1 MPRVKAM
8 LLGRMGR
15 HDGALRIHVSRLED
29 FASAEAYVSCP
40 VRATFLH
47 TDQHRYCSRIYSS
60 SNPELQDRSIFLLL
74 LKIYLLPQNNDK
86 LLLAPALSL
95 LANHST
101 QLDPAAV
108 LEILPPL
115 VTMEEIRS
123 FLIRTLRDG
132 TRRMNDRKIIKS
144 IVSSRKEEVERVL
157 MGLEVKRVRVT
168 DQRM

>member
-1 MPRVKAM
+1 
-8 LLGRMGR
+8 MGK
-15 HDGALRIHVSRLED
+15 HDEALRIYVYRLED
-29 FASAEAYVSCP
+29 YSSAESYVLDRPSN
-40 VRATFLH
+40 A
-47 TDQHRYCSRIYSS
+47 DGRYCTRVYTSE
-60 SNPELQDRSIFLLL
+60 NPELQDRSIFLLL
-74 LKIYLLPQNNDK
+74 LRIYLLPRDNEK

-101 QLDPAAV
+101 QLDPTAV

-132 TRRMNDRKIIKS
+132 TRRVNDRKIIKS
-144 IVSSRKEEVERVL
+144 IVSSRKEEVERIL
-157 MGLEVKRVRVT
+157 MGMEVRRVRIS

>member
-1 MPRVKAM
+1 MPRVKAL

-15 HDGALRIHVSRLED
+15 HDEALRIYVSRLED
-29 FASAEAYVSCP
+29 FASAERYVLEMKMSKL
-40 VRATFLH
+40 TFS
-47 TDQHRYCSRIYSS
+47 YCSKIYSS
-60 SNPELQDRSIFLLL
+60 PNPDLQDKSIFLLL
-74 LKIYLLPQNNDK
+74 LKIYLLPQNKDK

-123 FLIRTLRDG
+123 FLIRTMRDG
-132 TRRMNDRKIIKS
+132 TRRINDRKIIKS
-144 IVSSRKEEVERVL
+144 IVSSRKEEVERIL
-157 MGLEVKRVRVT
+157 MGLEVKRVRIT

>member
-1 MPRVKAM
+1 MKLYGYTYLAWKT
-8 LLGRMGR
+8 
-15 HDGALRIHVSRLED
+15 LRQQNCTSWMFCVSKLT
-29 FASAEAYVSCP
+29 VS
-40 VRATFLH
+40 
-47 TDQHRYCSRIYSS
+47 YCSRIYSS
-60 SNPELQDRSIFLLL
+60 SNPDLQDKSIFLLL
-74 LKIYLLPQNNDK
+74 LKIYLLPQNKDK

-123 FLIRTLRDG
+123 FLIRTMRDG
-132 TRRMNDRKIIKS
+132 TRRINDRKIIKS
-144 IVSSRKEEVERVL
+144 IVSSRKEEVERIL
-157 MGLEVKRVRVT
+157 MGLEVKRVRIT